1 MKPKDRLSE
10 LIAEGEHQQ
19 QDFKYEISSVS
30 KIAHSISAFANTDGG
45 RLLVGVRDNGTIA
58 GVRSDEE
65 IYMIDAAA
73 HTGCRPEVDCTW
85 ETVKAEGHTVLIATI
100 PASTDRPVMARE
112 EDGHW
117 RAYVRVA
124 DENIVATPVH
134 LALWRSDQ
142 HDAGTL
148 MRFTEQQSSALD
160 LLAKEGEAGLTLN
173 QFCRRVML
181 SRKSA
186 IRLLAD
192 LVRFYL
198 VKMEYRGQQFRF
210 VTTGEEISGTV
221 VRGHQLGRR
230 LGYPTA
236 NVAAVGNE
244 SAIPRR
250 GVYAAI
256 ATLPDARRFPAMVNI
271 GYRPTVDQEHRLS
284 VEAHLIGF
292 SGDLYGQRLSLRFID
307 RIRDE
312 RKMESLDDL
321 KAQLARDLQ
330 AVKACSQLKP
340 LIVNC

>member
-1 MKPKDRLSE
+1 MKTKDRLSE

-30 KIAHSISAFANTDGG
+30 KIAHSVSAFANTEGG

-100 PASTDRPVMARE
+100 PASARRPVMARE
-112 EDGHW
+112 EDGRW
-117 RAYVRVA
+117 RAYVRIA
-124 DENIVATPVH
+124 DENIVASPVH
-134 LALWRSDQ
+134 LALWQSEQ
-142 HDAGTL
+142 HADGTL
-148 MRFTEQQSSALD
+148 LRFTEQQSAALD
-160 LLAKEGEAGLTLN
+160 QLAKEGEAGLTLN
-173 QFCRRVML
+173 QFCRRVSL

-192 LVRFYL
+192 LVRFAL

-210 VTTGEEISGTV
+210 VTTGEEISGIV

-236 NVAAVGNE
+236 NMSVEGHADALPG
-244 SAIPRR
+244 R

-256 ATLPDARRFPAMVNI
+256 ATLPDARRYPAMVNI

-312 RKMESLDDL
+312 RKMASLDDL

-330 AVKACSQLKP
+330 AVKACAQLKP

>member
-1 MKPKDRLSE
+1 
-10 LIAEGEHQQ
+10 
-19 QDFKYEISSVS
+19 
-30 KIAHSISAFANTDGG
+30 
-45 RLLVGVRDNGTIA
+45 
-58 GVRSDEE
+58 
-65 IYMIDAAA
+65 
-73 HTGCRPEVDCTW
+73 
-85 ETVKAEGHTVLIATI
+85 
-100 PASTDRPVMARE
+100 MARE
-112 EDGHW
+112 EDGRW

-134 LALWRSDQ
+134 LALWRSEQ

-148 MRFTEQQSSALD
+148 MRFTEQQTTALD

-173 QFCRRVML
+173 QFCRRVTL

-256 ATLPDARRFPAMVNI
+256 ATLSDARRFPAMVNI
-271 GYRPTVDQEHRLS
+271 GYRPTVENEHRLTI
-284 VEAHLIGF
+284 EAHLIGF

-340 LIVNC
+340 LIINC

>member
-112 EDGHW
+112 EDGRW

-181 SRKSA
+181 SRKHKL
-186 IRLLAD
+186 RL
-192 LVRFYL
+192 V
-198 VKMEYRGQQFRF
+198 
-210 VTTGEEISGTV
+210 
-221 VRGHQLGRR
+221 
-230 LGYPTA
+230 
-236 NVAAVGNE
+236 
-244 SAIPRR
+244 
-250 GVYAAI
+250 
-256 ATLPDARRFPAMVNI
+256 
-271 GYRPTVDQEHRLS
+271 
-284 VEAHLIGF
+284 
-292 SGDLYGQRLSLRFID
+292 
-307 RIRDE
+307 
-312 RKMESLDDL
+312 
-321 KAQLARDLQ
+321 
-330 AVKACSQLKP
+330 
-340 LIVNC
+340 

>member
-30 KIAHSISAFANTDGG
+30 KIAHSISAFANTEGG

-73 HTGCRPEVDCTW
+73 HTGCSPEVDCTW

-100 PASTDRPVMARE
+100 PASDHRPVMAHE
-112 EDGHW
+112 EGGRW
-117 RAYVRVA
+117 RAYVRIA

-134 LALWRSDQ
+134 LALWRSEQVAD
-142 HDAGTL
+142 GTL
-148 MRFTEQQSSALD
+148 MRFTEQQTTALD

-173 QFCRRVML
+173 QFCRRVMF

-192 LVRFYL
+192 LVRFAL

-210 VTTGEEISGTV
+210 VTTGEEITGVV

-236 NVAAVGNE
+236 NVAAIAGQENTL
-244 SAIPRR
+244 PRR

-256 ATLPDARRFPAMVNI
+256 ATLSDARRFPAMVNI
-271 GYRPTVDQEHRLS
+271 GYRPTVENEHHLTI
-284 VEAHLIGF
+284 EAHLVGF
-292 SGDLYGQRLSLRFID
+292 SGDLYGQRISLRFID

-312 RKMESLDDL
+312 RKMESLEDL

-330 AVKACSQLKP
+330 AVKACPQLKP
-340 LIVNC
+340 LIAK

>member
-45 RLLVGVRDNGTIA
+45 RLLVGVRDNGSIA

-100 PASTDRPVMARE
+100 PASENRPVMARE
-112 EDGHW
+112 EDGRW

-134 LALWRSDQ
+134 LAFWRSDQ
-142 HDAGTL
+142 HDTGTL
-148 MRFTEQQSSALD
+148 MRFTEQQSMALD
-160 LLAKEGEAGLTLN
+160 VLAKVGDAGLTLN
-173 QFCRRVML
+173 QFCRRVTL
-181 SRKSA
+181 SRKTS

-192 LVRFYL
+192 LVRFSL
-198 VKMEYRGQQFRF
+198 VRMEYRAQQFRF
-210 VTTGEEISGTV
+210 FSTGEEITGIV

-230 LGYPTA
+230 LGFPTA

-244 SAIPRR
+244 NAIPRR

-256 ATLPDARRFPAMVNI
+256 ATLSDARRFPAMVNI
-271 GYRPTVDQEHRLS
+271 GYRPTVENEHHLTI
-284 VEAHLIGF
+284 EAHLIGF
-292 SGDLYGQRLSLRFID
+292 SGDLYGEQLHLRFIE

-312 RKMESLDDL
+312 RKMESLEDL
-321 KAQLARDLQ
+321 KTQLARDLQ
-330 AVKACSQLKP
+330 TVKACSQLKS
-340 LIVNC
+340 LIANC

>member
-10 LIAEGEHQQ
+10 LIAQGEHQQ

-30 KIAHSISAFANTDGG
+30 KIAHSVSAFANTEGG

-58 GVRSDEE
+58 GVHSDEE

-100 PASTDRPVMARE
+100 PASDHRPVMARE
-112 EDGHW
+112 EDGRW

-134 LALWRSDQ
+134 LALWRSNQ
-142 HDAGTL
+142 HDDGTL
-148 MRFTEQQSSALD
+148 MRFTEQQSMALD
-160 LLAKEGEAGLTLN
+160 VLAKVGDAGLTLN
-173 QFCRRVML
+173 QFCRRVTL
-181 SRKSA
+181 SRKTS

-192 LVRFYL
+192 LVRFSL
-198 VKMEYRGQQFRF
+198 VRMEYRAQQFRF
-210 VTTGEEISGTV
+210 ITTGEEISGIV

-236 NVAAVGNE
+236 NIALSSSETNL
-244 SAIPRR
+244 PHR

-256 ATLPDARRFPAMVNI
+256 ATLSNGSRYPAMVNV
-271 GYRPTVDQEHRLS
+271 GYRPTVENVHHLTI
-284 VEAHLIGF
+284 EAHLIGF
-292 SGDLYGQRLSLRFID
+292 NGDLYGERLHLRFIE

-312 RKMESLDDL
+312 RKMESLEDL
-321 KAQLARDLQ
+321 KVQLSKDLQ
-330 AVKACSQLKP
+330 AVKSSLSSV
-340 LIVNC
+340 L

>member
-1 MKPKDRLSE
+1 
-10 LIAEGEHQQ
+10 
-19 QDFKYEISSVS
+19 
-30 KIAHSISAFANTDGG
+30 
-45 RLLVGVRDNGTIA
+45 
-58 GVRSDEE
+58 
-65 IYMIDAAA
+65 
-73 HTGCRPEVDCTW
+73 
-85 ETVKAEGHTVLIATI
+85 
-100 PASTDRPVMARE
+100 
-112 EDGHW
+112 
-117 RAYVRVA
+117 
-124 DENIVATPVH
+124 
-134 LALWRSDQ
+134 
-142 HDAGTL
+142 

-256 ATLPDARRFPAMVNI
+256 ATLSDARRFPAMVNI
-271 GYRPTVDQEHRLS
+271 GYRPTVENEHHLTI
-284 VEAHLIGF
+284 EAHLIGF

-340 LIVNC
+340 LIVSC

>member
-30 KIAHSISAFANTDGG
+30 KIAHSISAFANTEGG

-73 HTGCRPEVDCTW
+73 HTGCRPEVNCTW

-100 PASTDRPVMARE
+100 PASTGRPVMARE
-112 EDGHW
+112 EDGRW

-256 ATLPDARRFPAMVNI
+256 ATLSDARRFPAMVNI
-271 GYRPTVDQEHRLS
+271 GYRPTVRRISSASAATSTVSDSACVSSTVFVMSARWSRSTISRHNWLATFRPSRLVRNS
-284 VEAHLIGF
+284 SH
-292 SGDLYGQRLSLRFID
+292 
-307 RIRDE
+307 
-312 RKMESLDDL
+312 
-321 KAQLARDLQ
+321 
-330 AVKACSQLKP
+330 
-340 LIVNC
+340 

>member
-10 LIAEGEHQQ
+10 LIAQGEHQQ

-30 KIAHSISAFANTDGG
+30 KIAHSISAFANTEGG
-45 RLLVGVRDNGTIA
+45 RLLVGVRDNGSIA
-58 GVRSDEE
+58 GVHSDEE

-85 ETVKAEGHTVLIATI
+85 ENVKAEGHTVLIATI
-100 PASTDRPVMARE
+100 PASDNRPVMARE
-112 EDGHW
+112 EDGRW

-148 MRFTEQQSSALD
+148 MRFTEQQSMALD
-160 LLAKEGEAGLTLN
+160 VLAKEGDAGLTLN
-173 QFCRRVML
+173 QFCRRVTL
-181 SRKSA
+181 SRKTS
-186 IRLLAD
+186 IRLLAN
-192 LVRFYL
+192 LVRFSL
-198 VKMEYRGQQFRF
+198 VRMEYRAQQFRF
-210 VTTGEEISGTV
+210 ITTGEEISGIV

-236 NVAAVGNE
+236 NIALSVPEADL
-244 SAIPRR
+244 PRR

-256 ATLPDARRFPAMVNI
+256 ATLNNGSRYPAMVNI
-271 GYRPTVDQEHRLS
+271 GYRPTVENEHHLTI
-284 VEAHLIGF
+284 EAHLIGF
-292 SGDLYGQRLSLRFID
+292 SGDLYGERLHLRFID

-321 KAQLARDLQ
+321 KEQLTKDLQ
-330 AVKACSQLKP
+330 AVKSCLSSVLF
-340 LIVNC
+340 L